1 MIYFQM
7 LWNIYS
13 EIEFDGMISSIKFPI
28 SINCL
33 NYSKTTLKKKKF
45 VINNVNIYTDI
56 FC

>member
-1 MIYFQM
+1 M

-33 NYSKTTLKKKKF
+33 NYSKITLKKKKF

>member
-1 MIYFQM
+1 M

-28 SINCL
+28 SINC
-33 NYSKTTLKKKKF
+33 SKTTLKKKKF